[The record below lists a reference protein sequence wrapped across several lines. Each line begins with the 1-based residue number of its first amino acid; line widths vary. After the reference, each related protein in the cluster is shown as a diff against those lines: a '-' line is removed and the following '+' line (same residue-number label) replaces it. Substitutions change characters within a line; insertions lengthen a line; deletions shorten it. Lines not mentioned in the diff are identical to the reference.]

1 MGFVFFDTETTGLE
15 RGFDQIVHFAAIQ
28 TDPFLN
34 ETGRFEVR
42 SHLQPHIVP
51 HPKALISNGLPI
63 SRLTDRTLPSHY
75 DMVCGIRRQMLAW
88 SPAIIAGFNSISF
101 DEEMLRHGFFQSL
114 HPAYLTSNH
123 QNARA
128 DVLSL
133 VMAASAMTPACLN
146 VPTGADGRP
155 SFRLELIAAANGVA
169 HTKAHDAMSDAEAT
183 LDLCRLVRDRA
194 GDVWQRFMRFSKK
207 ATVTEFVDTEGGF
220 VLSEFYGG
228 GQAYHTP
235 VGLIGREP
243 KNPNG
248 RFCLSL
254 AMAPSEW
261 SGMSD
266 EDLGLALARKGTPVR
281 RLRVNAAPTLT
292 GLADALPELMGG
304 LSVDIAEARA
314 RQLREDPALCARII
328 AAYTANWK
336 EPQPSPH
343 PEARLYDGGFP
354 GPDDEERMFAF
365 HKAAWPR
372 RLEIAEAFDDPR
384 LKAFGRRLVYT
395 GRRSILP
402 PDAQQQADL
411 DLCAALLEE
420 QGGHR
425 TLLQALGE
433 TDRLLAESPGATLL
447 LVDYRAYLLKRIES
461 VRRFQAQCT
470 AGTAQA
476 ES

>member
-42 SHLQPHIVP
+42 SYLQPHIVP
-51 HPKALISNGLPI
+51 HPAALIANGLPI
-63 SRLTDRTLPSHY
+63 SQLTDRTLSSYY
-75 DMVCGIRRQMLAW
+75 DMTCAIRRQMLAW
-88 SPAIIAGFNSISF
+88 SPAIIAGFNSIGF
-101 DEEMLRHGFFQSL
+101 DEEMLRHGFFQNL

-133 VMAASAMTPACLN
+133 VMAASAMTPACIA
-146 VPTGADGRP
+146 VPAGADGRP
-155 SFRLELIAAANGVA
+155 SFRLELIAAANGITHA
-169 HTKAHDAMSDAEAT
+169 KAHDAMSDAQAT

-194 GDVWQRFMRFSKK
+194 DDVWQRFMRFSKK
-207 ATVTEFVDTEGGF
+207 ATVAEFVETEDGF

-235 VGLIGREP
+235 VVMIGLEP

-254 AMAPSEW
+254 ATDPSEW
-261 SGMSD
+261 ARMSD
-266 EDLGLALARKGTPVR
+266 QDLGLALARKGTPVR

-292 GLADALPELMGG
+292 ELNDASPELLGG
-304 LSVDIAEARA
+304 LTVEIAEARA
-314 RQLREDPALCARII
+314 HQLRGDPALRARII
-328 AAYTANWK
+328 AAYTASWK

-354 GPDDEERMFAF
+354 GPDDEERMSTF
-365 HKAAWPR
+365 HQSTWTRK
-372 RLEIAEAFDDPR
+372 LEITEAFDDPR
-384 LKAFGRRLVYT
+384 LKAFGRRLIYG

-402 PDAQQQADL
+402 PDVRRQADL
-411 DLCAALLEE
+411 DLCDCLLED

-425 TLLQALGE
+425 TLLQALE
-433 TDRLLAESPGATLL
+433 EADRLISERSHPEPILR
-447 LVDYRAYLLKRIES
+447 DYRAYLLNRIDD

-470 AGTAQA
+470 AEATLTGA
-476 ES
+476 